1 MNHNTFTPREF
12 TFVKQMWLVAICV
25 LLVGLPAVSGQISE
39 DFDSYA
45 VGDIGGQGAWVD
57 FGGTLTANVT
67 DALAHSGTQS
77 LEVSINPAVP
87 NPIGVPGYGSDVFLD
102 LPADITSGQ
111 WNLSYWLHVPANFNG
126 IGFGFFSEGS
136 IGANVFDY
144 GMELI
149 VDGDPTSDIFVYTDG
164 VQSFG
169 RQLVRD
175 TWVEVS
181 ALIDLDNNTLDVS
194 YAGDSLFSGAWD
206 PDPFVGDAPTL
217 RGFNLWAQDGVGGS
231 IYYDDINL
239 APVPEPASWFLLL
252 IALTGIQY
260 FRRS

>member
-1 MNHNTFTPREF
+1 MNTFASHDF
-12 TFVKQMWLVAICV
+12 TFLRKISLVGFCI
-25 LLVGLPAVSGQISE
+25 LFVGLPSVSGQVSE

-45 VGDIGGQGAWVD
+45 LGDVGGQGAWVD
-57 FGGTLTANVT
+57 FGGTLSADIT
-67 DALAHSGTQS
+67 DAFAHSGTQS
-77 LEVSINPAVP
+77 LRVSINPAVP
-87 NPIGVPGYGSDVFLD
+87 NPVDVPGYGSDVFLD

-111 WNLSYWLHVPANFNG
+111 WNLSYWLHVPADFNG

-136 IGANVFDY
+136 IDQGDFDY

-149 VDGDPTSDIFVYTDG
+149 VDGDPTSELFVYTDG

-175 TWVEVS
+175 AWVEVN
-181 ALIDLDNNTLDVS
+181 ALIKLDTNTLDVS
-194 YAGDSLFSGAWD
+194 YGGDSVFSGAWD
-206 PDPFVGDAPTL
+206 PDALIGEAPTL

-239 APVPEPASWFLLL
+239 APVVPEPAGVTLVL
-252 IALTGIQY
+252 IALSGIQY
-260 FRRS
+260 FRRRL